1 MKKDIKPFLFFSI
14 IASLLVGHLANRTA
28 LIFEG
33 LTGNLVEN
41 INAAIDAIIPALQ
54 NNPFMIGT
62 SKTALISGAI
72 GKRTWI
78 YIDEIQLLFSN
89 EYSANY
95 FFELW
100 SRSRKWGAVPTGITQ
115 NVETLLLSDLARRML
130 SNSDFIM
137 MLNQATS
144 DRMEL
149 AGLLNISNK
158 QLSFVTSSEP
168 GHGLLFAGKSIVPFI
183 DRFPTDT
190 DLYRMMTTKIEE
202 VGDIKKDTSQKEPA
216 EEEAAAATV

>member
-1 MKKDIKPFLFFSI
+1 M
-14 IASLLVGHLANRTA
+14 
-28 LIFEG
+28 
-33 LTGNLVEN
+33 
-41 INAAIDAIIPALQ
+41 
-54 NNPFMIGT
+54 
-62 SKTALISGAI
+62 
-72 GKRTWI
+72 
-78 YIDEIQLLFSN
+78 
-89 EYSANY
+89 
-95 FFELW
+95 
-100 SRSRKWGAVPTGITQ
+100 
-115 NVETLLLSDLARRML
+115 SDLARRML

-158 QLSFVTSSEP
+158 QL
-168 GHGLLFAGKSIVPFI
+168 VPFI